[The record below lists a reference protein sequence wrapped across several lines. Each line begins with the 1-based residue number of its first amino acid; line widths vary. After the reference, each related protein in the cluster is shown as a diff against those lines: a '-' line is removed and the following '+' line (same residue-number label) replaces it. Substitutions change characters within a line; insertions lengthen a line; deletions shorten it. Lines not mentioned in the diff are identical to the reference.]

1 MTIDIKYPE
10 MHHIPLVASYFV
22 SLSSLRL
29 VFAPLAARSFSTKSL
44 WTLFP
49 GWRFGD
55 LDVWYKIAPH
65 VHLVRILDH
74 LVDQTAKEC
83 AVLFVE
89 DRPARA
95 PFPMS
100 FLLPLVNGLQTR
112 WHFLELSS
120 TWLDT
125 VSQNGIYHCMS
136 TCVYMMKYKQ
146 LRMLYLEYM
155 HNWTNPCFSWFIGG
169 RG

>member
-10 MHHIPLVASYFV
+10 MHHIPLGASYFLP
-22 SLSSLRL
+22 LSSLRL
-29 VFAPLAARSFSTKSL
+29 VLFPLAARYFPENSL
-44 WTLFP
+44 WKLCL
-49 GWRFGD
+49 GWHFGE
-55 LDVWYKIAPH
+55 LDVGCKIAPH

-112 WHFLELSS
+112 
-120 TWLDT
+120 
-125 VSQNGIYHCMS
+125 
-136 TCVYMMKYKQ
+136 
-146 LRMLYLEYM
+146 
-155 HNWTNPCFSWFIGG
+155 
-169 RG
+169 